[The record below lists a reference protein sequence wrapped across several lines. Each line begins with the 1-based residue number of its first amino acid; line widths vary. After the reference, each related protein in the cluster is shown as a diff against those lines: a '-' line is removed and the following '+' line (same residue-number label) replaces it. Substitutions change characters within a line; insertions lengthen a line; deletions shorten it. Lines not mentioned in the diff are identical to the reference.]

1 MPNKFQNSTVKNV
14 LEFADVNE
22 LAWIA
27 LRQKETNSKTTPIGS
42 RASYFLKKVP
52 FSF

>member
-14 LEFADVNE
+14 LKFADVNE
-22 LAWIA
+22 LACIA
-27 LRQKETNSKTTPIGS
+27 LRQKETDSKTKPIGS
-42 RASYFLKKVP
+42 RVNYFLKKVP